1 MAFFDELGKA
11 LSGKGKEAAT
21 KVRDLTEILQLKNKL
36 SSEKEKVNKAYINLG
51 MAYYDKMCIRDRRL
65 NPSSISQ
72 ALRQ

>member
-51 MAYYDKMCIRDRRL
+51 MAYYDRHEASAEEEYKEPHRC
-65 NPSSISQ
+65 
-72 ALRQ
+72 